1 MALSLII
8 LPALLGYWFLNR
20 CHVTRFYIER
30 QSGYHL
36 AFNSAIAGLLL
47 LVAGY
52 PLVLGVT
59 ALCPRLAALWIGK
72 IPFEHWGTAVS
83 ACLFA
88 EIFAWITNR
97 RLDEEN
103 AARMNASLHG
113 DLIELRLGEAM
124 ERSAHVELSLR
135 SGKSYVGM
143 VLNSGITTGEES
155 DVSLIPTVS
164 GYRNEGTRELVFTT
178 FYGAVFDD
186 WLSNRG
192 SAMDHR
198 TAEEIADYF
207 TIVIPKSEIVSVRLF
222 DMKMYGLFEK
232 ARTSPG

>member
-1 MALSLII
+1 
-8 LPALLGYWFLNR
+8 
-20 CHVTRFYIER
+20 
-30 QSGYHL
+30 
-36 AFNSAIAGLLL
+36 
-47 LVAGY
+47 
-52 PLVLGVT
+52 
-59 ALCPRLAALWIGK
+59 
-72 IPFEHWGTAVS
+72 
-83 ACLFA
+83 
-88 EIFAWITNR
+88 
-97 RLDEEN
+97 
-103 AARMNASLHG
+103 
-113 DLIELRLGEAM
+113 M

-143 VLNSGITTGEES
+143 VLNSGITTGGES
-155 DVSLIPTVS
+155 DVSLIPTAS

-186 WLSNRG
+186 WLSSRS
-192 SAMDHR
+192 SAMDYR